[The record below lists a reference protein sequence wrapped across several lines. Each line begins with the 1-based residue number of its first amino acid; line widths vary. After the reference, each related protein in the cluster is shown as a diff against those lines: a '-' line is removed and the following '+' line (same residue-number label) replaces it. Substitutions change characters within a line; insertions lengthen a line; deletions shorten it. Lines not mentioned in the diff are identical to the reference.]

1 MINRLAR
8 MLRGRSL
15 AELAS
20 VTFKTLVS
28 ALPSERRAEAEHLA
42 ANRSF
47 DERWGTDTA
56 DIMRMSAL
64 DFPVHMARQCVA
76 YEASRP
82 EIIDE
87 IISLLIID
95 PAEFTFVDIG
105 SGKGMVVICAA
116 IQGFRQTLGL
126 EFSHEL
132 IVIARNNASLVA
144 KQTTLNAI
152 PEFIQGDAKEFEAP
166 GGPLLLYLYNPFGKT
181 ILNAFLDRVEASAR
195 RDRRPIYLAYANP
208 HWAEVIND
216 RESWSEIAAGSDLKM
231 FELKG

>member
-76 YEASRP
+76 YEPSRP
-82 EIIDE
+82 EIIEE

-95 PAEFTFVDIG
+95 PADFTFVDIG

-152 PEFIQGDAKEFEAP
+152 PELIQGDAKEFEAP

-208 HWAEVIND
+208 HWAEVING